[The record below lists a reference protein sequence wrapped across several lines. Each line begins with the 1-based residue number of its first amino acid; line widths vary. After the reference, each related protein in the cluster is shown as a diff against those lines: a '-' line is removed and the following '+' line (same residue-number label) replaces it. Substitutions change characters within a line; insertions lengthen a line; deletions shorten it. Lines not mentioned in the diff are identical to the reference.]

1 MENEKIRVLFVCVAN
16 SFRSQIAEA
25 ILNHKYGDEFEAESA
40 GFKPKEIN
48 PLAIEIMKEYGVDI
62 SGNSVDMLFD
72 FYKQGRKYDYVI
84 TVCSRGEEEN
94 CPIFP
99 GQLTRFSW
107 RDFED
112 PENYTGTDEEKLEKA
127 RKLRDDIEKRID
139 ALYNTVRHY

>member
-40 GFKPKEIN
+40 GFKTKAIN
-48 PLAIEIMKEYGVDI
+48 PLAIEVMKEYGVDI
-62 SGNSVDMLFD
+62 SDNSVDMLFD
-72 FYKQGRKYDYVI
+72 FYKEGRKYQYVI
-84 TVCSRGEEEN
+84 TVCSRGEEED

-99 GQLTRFSW
+99 GQLTRFNWS
-107 RDFED
+107 DFED
-112 PENYTGTDEEKLEKA
+112 PENYTGTDEEKLDKA

-139 ALYNTVRHY
+139 AFYNTVRHY